1 MAVGRARDR
10 DGAPVDRYRR
20 TAAADQRA
28 RMRGDMLEQRHADGQ
43 IMAPGHEPGER
54 GWRRDGD
61 RVADPEPR
69 KRHDAVKAAGRTDA
83 GGPGQP
89 NERGSGRER
98 VWTSEGIAG

>member
-61 RVADPEPR
+61 HVADRRPG
-69 KRHDAVKAAGRTDA
+69 KRIYAVKAAWRTVADV
-83 GGPGQP
+83 PEQPLGQ
-89 NERGSGRER
+89 RQKHADT
-98 VWTSEGIAG
+98 TSAQS